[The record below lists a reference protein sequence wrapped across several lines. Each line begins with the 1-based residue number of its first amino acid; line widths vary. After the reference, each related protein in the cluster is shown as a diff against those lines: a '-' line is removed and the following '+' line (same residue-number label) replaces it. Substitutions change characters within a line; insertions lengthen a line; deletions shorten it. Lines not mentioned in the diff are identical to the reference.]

1 MIDKEYIK
9 EIISCITKKK
19 ADGNIVPATASMS
32 EIMTAVREDAL
43 ECMRTMCDEREIA
56 VNRTLNSVSFKCLQL
71 MGEERN
77 FEFFI
82 GDCQLP
88 AVVSSESTIWLLPAD
103 SNEEEVSGSI
113 KKYVDKAA
121 ESGDKMSFYR
131 YGNISGEFTL
141 DVERSEGLDE
151 LLLEILYGDRIRKT
165 IERLNYEWLKKM
177 WKASDDDFRVFLFEQ
192 IRKKF
197 EEHED

>member
-1 MIDKEYIK
+1 
-9 EIISCITKKK
+9 
-19 ADGNIVPATASMS
+19 
-32 EIMTAVREDAL
+32 
-43 ECMRTMCDEREIA
+43 
-56 VNRTLNSVSFKCLQL
+56 
-71 MGEERN
+71 MGEECN
-77 FEFFI
+77 FEFFMGEFFM

-88 AVVSSESTIWLLPAD
+88 AVVSPESTIWLLPAD

-121 ESGDKMSFYR
+121 ESGDRMSSCR

-141 DVERSEGLDE
+141 DVECSEGLDE

-165 IERLNYEWLKKM
+165 IERLNNEWLEKM
-177 WKASDDDFRVFLFEQ
+177 WKASDNDFRVFRFEQ

-197 EEHED
+197 EEHEDQN